1 MDYKKII
8 IDELKT
14 VPRELQSHMIEQ
26 KECELDDAFMQGYQI
41 CMLKT
46 LDLLMDTKIKDD
58 AIIGLLQ
65 KHFDLRMSEA
75 EDMIRTA
82 KNRKARKKNTK
93 A

>member
-14 VPRELQSHMIEQ
+14 IPRELQNHMIE
-26 KECELDDAFMQGYQI
+26 ERDCELDDAFIQGSQI

-58 AIIGLLQ
+58 VLIRLLQ

-82 KNRKARKKNTK
+82 KNRKTRKINTK